1 MIVCNVNN
9 SISHPPHPR
18 RAVPANLPPGAFF
31 ILMGAVYKQTL
42 LFSALFLGTFIFAD
56 DSGSLSLSEKIAQLR
71 LKSNAHGKYVNEL
84 LAEPITLQSFDEIN
98 EPSLI
103 NIEPVVGTED
113 SSVLPEDRLPLID
126 MPEPI
131 SDVKPTVDGVEE
143 NPSPSPLPVTE
154 VVEEELDLYKEVP
167 VNPGLDPGS
176 NRDVNPEEPPTYDE
190 LYSSKVVQRRL
201 GYYFGPFL
209 SAVFADGSA
218 IKNPSRIPYH
228 SKGGVATGL
237 RVGNDFGNTRIE
249 GEYAYLTHK
258 ISGLS
263 GATGRTNLHN
273 FQSRLILEKSLGD
286 RADLRLGIGLGIAFV
301 NKELEGHKYDGV
313 SFSYDF
319 LLGWSYRVIENWS
332 LGLDYKHYLTSAHKN
347 YDRLQGHMIEL
358 SVGFDL

>member
-42 LFSALFLGTFIFAD
+42 LISAFFWGAFIFAD
-56 DSGSLSLSEKIAQLR
+56 ESAPLSLSEKIAQLR

-84 LAEPITLQSFDEIN
+84 LAEPITLQSFDTIN

-103 NIEPVVGTED
+103 NIEPVVGTEE
-113 SSVLPEDRLPLID
+113 SSALPEDHLPLID
-126 MPEPI
+126 LPEPI
-131 SDVKPTVDGVEE
+131 SEVEPSVNVVEE
-143 NPSPSPLPVTE
+143 NASPLPVAE
-154 VVEEELDLYKEVP
+154 VVEEELNLDKEVP
-167 VNPGLDPGS
+167 VNPDFDSGR
-176 NRDVNPEEPPTYDE
+176 NRDVNPDAPPTYDE
-190 LYSSKVVQRRL
+190 LYSPKVVQRRL

-209 SAVFADGSA
+209 SAVFADDSA
-218 IKNPSRIPYH
+218 VKNTSRIPYQ

-263 GATGRTNLHN
+263 GASGRTNLHN

-301 NKELEGHKYDGV
+301 SKELAGHKYDGV
-313 SFSYDF
+313 GFSYDF
-319 LLGWSYRVIENWS
+319 LLGWSYRVMENWS
-332 LGLDYKHYLTSAHKN
+332 LGLDYKHYLTSAHEN

>member
-42 LFSALFLGTFIFAD
+42 LFSSLFLCTFIFAD
-56 DSGSLSLSEKIAQLR
+56 DSGSLSLSAKIAQLR

-84 LAEPITLQSFDEIN
+84 LAEPITLQSFDAIN

-103 NIEPVVGTED
+103 NIEPAVGAKE
-113 SSVLPEDRLPLID
+113 LPALPGDRLQLID
-126 MPEPI
+126 LPEPI
-131 SDVKPTVDGVEE
+131 SEADSSVNVIEE
-143 NPSPSPLPVTE
+143 NSSPLPAAE
-154 VVEEELDLYKEVP
+154 VVVEELDLVKEVP
-167 VNPGLDPGS
+167 VNPGFDPVR
-176 NRDVNPEEPPTYDE
+176 NRDVNPEQPPTYDD
-190 LYSSKVVQRRL
+190 LYSPKIVQRRL

-209 SAVFADGSA
+209 SAVFADNSA
-218 IKNPSRIPYH
+218 VKNTSRIPYH

-258 ISGLS
+258 ISSLS

-313 SFSYDF
+313 GFSYDF
-319 LLGWSYRVIENWS
+319 LLGWSYRVMENWS
-332 LGLDYKHYLTSAHKN
+332 LSLDYKHYLTSAHKN

>member
-31 ILMGAVYKQTL
+31 ILMGAVSKQTL

-84 LAEPITLQSFDEIN
+84 LAEPITLQSFNAIN

-103 NIEPVVGTED
+103 NIEPAVGAKEP
-113 SSVLPEDRLPLID
+113 SALPGDYLPLID
-126 MPEPI
+126 MPEPFSEANSPVI
-131 SDVKPTVDGVEE
+131 AIEE
-143 NPSPSPLPVTE
+143 NPSPLPVAE
-154 VVEEELDLYKEVP
+154 VVEEELDLVKEVP
-167 VNPGLDPGS
+167 VNPGFDPGM
-176 NRDVNPEEPPTYDE
+176 NRDFNTEQPPTYDE
-190 LYSSKVVQRRL
+190 LYSPKVVQRRL

-209 SAVFADGSA
+209 SAVFADDSA
-218 IKNPSRIPYH
+218 VKKTSRIPYH

-313 SFSYDF
+313 GFSYDF
-319 LLGWSYRVIENWS
+319 LLGWSYRVMENWS

>member
-31 ILMGAVYKQTL
+31 ILMGAVYKQTV
-42 LFSALFLGTFIFAD
+42 LFSALFFGAFIFAD
-56 DSGSLSLSEKIAQLR
+56 DSDPLSLSEKIAQLR

-84 LAEPITLQSFDEIN
+84 LAEPITFQSFDAIN

-103 NIEPVVGTED
+103 NIDPVVGTKE
-113 SSVLPEDRLPLID
+113 SSALPKENLPLID
-126 MPEPI
+126 MPEPLLEL
-131 SDVKPTVDGVEE
+131 KPTVNAVEE
-143 NPSPSPLPVTE
+143 NASPLPIAKA
-154 VVEEELDLYKEVP
+154 VEGELDLDKEVP
-167 VNPGLDPGS
+167 VNPGFDPGR
-176 NRDVNPEEPPTYDE
+176 NRDVNPDEPPTYDE
-190 LYSSKVVQRRL
+190 LYSPKVVQRRL

-209 SAVFADGSA
+209 SAVFADDSA
-218 IKNPSRIPYH
+218 VKNTSRIPYH

-237 RVGNDFGNTRIE
+237 RVGNDFGSTRIE

-263 GATGRTNLHN
+263 GASGRTNLHN
-273 FQSRLILEKSLGD
+273 FQSRLILEKSLGK

-313 SFSYDF
+313 GFSYDF
-319 LLGWSYRVIENWS
+319 LLGWSYRVMENWS
-332 LGLDYKHYLTSAHKN
+332 LGLDYKHYLTSAHEN

>member
-31 ILMGAVYKQTL
+31 ILMGAVYKQTV
-42 LFSALFLGTFIFAD
+42 LFSALFLGAFIFAD
-56 DSGSLSLSEKIAQLR
+56 DSGPLSLSEKIAQIR

-84 LAEPITLQSFDEIN
+84 LAEPITFQSFDSIN

-103 NIEPVVGTED
+103 NIDPVVMTKD
-113 SSVLPEDRLPLID
+113 SSALPEENLPLID

-131 SDVKPTVDGVEE
+131 SEVKPTVNAVEE
-143 NPSPSPLPVTE
+143 NASPLPMAK
-154 VVEEELDLYKEVP
+154 VVEEELGIDKEVP
-167 VNPGLDPGS
+167 VNPGFDPGR
-176 NRDVNPEEPPTYDE
+176 NRDVNPDEPPTYDE
-190 LYSSKVVQRRL
+190 LYSPKVVQRRL

-209 SAVFADGSA
+209 SAVFADDSA
-218 IKNPSRIPYH
+218 VKNTSRIPYH

-237 RVGNDFGNTRIE
+237 RVGNDFGSTRIE

-263 GATGRTNLHN
+263 GASGRTNLHN
-273 FQSRLILEKSLGD
+273 FQSSLILEKSLGK

-313 SFSYDF
+313 GFSYDF
-319 LLGWSYRVIENWS
+319 LLGWSYRVMENWS
-332 LGLDYKHYLTSAHKN
+332 LSLDYKHYLTSAHEN